1 MTSRAFAIVLIG
13 GAFSLFISTLAA
25 NVILDPEQVFGTGLY
40 SHKVNINERVRRLRQ
55 YQQQAESVDGL
66 LFSSSRGNL
75 LDPGLLAKG
84 TGLSHFASASMSYG
98 MVSDYVPLL
107 EYIVRDKAT
116 RPIKLKHVFLLLD
129 VDFFGRPSWTNS
141 NINSFLPPEIS
152 DESAARFWWRYLTA
166 FQYRL
171 WRDVIRADHR
181 RKEQARAAA
190 DSGVV
195 DARGQI
201 DPAEAM
207 EGVRSP
213 LVQQEY
219 RRGWNAVRPDLDRQL
234 ALLQRLVALCRDNQ
248 IRLTVAISPLQAW
261 NLDLNGPA
269 EIDALT
275 ERLSRVTPLFDFNA
289 VPFIADKNEY
299 WLDDSHFDQKAA
311 AMMLARIFGTGAD
324 IGWGEL
330 RGAEN
335 DDGRS
340 VSPRPTEGGMAA
352 PRAMNET
359 PLEAR

>member
-1 MTSRAFAIVLIG
+1 MVLIG
-13 GAFSLFISTLAA
+13 GTFFLFISTLAA

-40 SHKVNINERVRRLRQ
+40 SHKANINERVLRLRQ
-55 YQQQAESVDGL
+55 YQRQADSVDGL

-75 LDPGLLAKG
+75 LDPDHLKKG
-84 TGLSHFASASMSYG
+84 MGLSHFASASMSYG

-116 RPIKLKHVFLLLD
+116 RAIKLKHVFLLLD
-129 VDFFGRPSWTNS
+129 IDFFGRPSWTNS

-152 DESAARFWWRYLTA
+152 EESAARFWWRYLTA
-166 FQYRL
+166 FQCRL
-171 WRDVIRADHR
+171 WRDVIREDR
-181 RKEQARAAA
+181 RRTEQARAATA
-190 DSGVV
+190 SGAV

-207 EGVRSP
+207 AGIRSP

-234 ALLQRLVALCRDNQ
+234 ALLQRLAALCRDNQ
-248 IRLTVAISPLQAW
+248 IRLTVAVSPLQAW
-261 NLDLNGPA
+261 NLDLNGRT

-275 ERLSRVTPLFDFNA
+275 ERLSRITPLFDFNA
-289 VPFIADKNEY
+289 VPVIADKDEY
-299 WLDDSHFDQKAA
+299 WLDNSHFDQRAG

-324 IGWGEL
+324 VGWGEL
-330 RGAEN
+330 RGEGIG
-335 DDGRS
+335 DGRGGAS
-340 VSPRPTEGGMAA
+340 KRPAGGVAA

-359 PLEAR
+359 PLEDGPPH